1 MAVARVAGAWVRRRR
16 DLEVLA
22 ARIGWP
28 QISPGLFAFGLL
40 ASVGIADGGLLPR
53 TWRLAA
59 FATFAV
65 AAAALLAREQVRVR
79 RLGWI
84 ALATLVA
91 LGLWIGLSATW
102 SIQPTTSVFEAERAS
117 LYVAAVFAILV
128 LVERCSLAHLIAGA
142 LAGITVASAYGL
154 ALYLFTSPPLDPFQG
169 ALLYQ
174 PIGYANALGIFDAIG
189 VLLAIGLALAS
200 RNWAA
205 RGASLAPLGVLV
217 PSLLLTSSRGA
228 WVGFLAGLAALVL
241 LRGELGRR
249 GLVVVAVVAVLVAAA
264 IVFVTEDARTFFTE
278 NRLRYWKLAWEVFLD
293 HPLLGGGAGTFGDY
307 WLEFRSAEAFSR
319 TAHSLYMQA
328 LAELGLV
335 GFALTVAAVSL
346 PLAGLSRRDPLVATA
361 AAGYIAFVCHAGLDW
376 DWQVPAVT
384 LAGLVCGTGLLVE
397 RRDRAPALT
406 RSARLALALA
416 ALVLAAYALVRLET
430 GGPGPFGHL
439 AP

>member
-1 MAVARVAGAWVRRRR
+1 MAVARVGGAWARRRR

-22 ARIGWP
+22 ARVGWP
-28 QISPGLFAFGLL
+28 QVWPGLFAFGLL

-65 AAAALLAREQVRVR
+65 AAAALLAREYVRVR

-84 ALATLVA
+84 ALATLAA

-102 SIQPTTSVFEAERAS
+102 SIQPTTSVFEAERAF
-117 LYVAAVFAILV
+117 LYVAAVFAVLV
-128 LVERCSLAHLIAGA
+128 LAERSSLVHLLAGA

-174 PIGYANALGIFDAIG
+174 PLGYANALGIFDAIG

-200 RNWAA
+200 RGWAG
-205 RGASLAPLGVLV
+205 RGASLATLGVLV

-249 GLVVVAVVAVLVAAA
+249 GLVVVAVAAVLVGAA
-264 IVFVTEDARTFFTE
+264 IVFVTDDARSFVTE
-278 NRLRYWKLAWEVFLD
+278 NRLRYWNSR
-293 HPLLGGGAGTFGDY
+293 G
-307 WLEFRSAEAFSR
+307 RSFSTTR
-319 TAHSLYMQA
+319 CSVGEQAHSATLARVPVGRGLQPYRAQPYMQS

-335 GFALTVAAVSL
+335 GFTLTLAAVSL

-361 AAGYIAFVCHAGLDW
+361 AAGYVAFVCHAGLDW

-384 LAGLVCGTGLLVE
+384 LAGLVCGTALLVD
-397 RRDRAPALT
+397 RHDRARALT
-406 RSARLALALA
+406 RSARLALASRA
-416 ALVLAAYALVRLET
+416 GARRLRART
-430 GGPGPFGHL
+430 S
-439 AP
+439 